1 MTSSIHIGIVAD
13 DLTGAN
19 DTAVQFGTRG
29 WDARIA
35 LDEDATLTGQV
46 VAVSSDARP
55 LAEGPA
61 AAATEAAIERL
72 NPTRLYL
79 KIDSTARG
87 SIAAQVTGALGA
99 WQRRYPDAV
108 AVVCPAYPAM
118 ARTVEAGEVR
128 VAGIPVHRTAIGTDP
143 VTPVTESSLVARIPN
158 ARSATIDEVGSA
170 APGEILVLDARS
182 PAQLDQFAIR
192 LAELGE
198 RVIVVGSAGFA
209 ESLARH
215 LPGDRDVVDAPRPSG
230 RSVILLSSLNPVSH
244 AQADALTSFAPDQ
257 VRVVT
262 PSGADLGGTTPQA
275 EGDGGVPP
283 APITLIRTPQDRV
296 AEGDGSAAAAVA
308 DALAAV
314 TVSIIEREHPAVV
327 GLVGGDG
334 ARAVLRRLGAVALAV
349 RDAAVEGAP
358 LMTIVGGPHDG
369 LPVWTK
375 AGGFGEPDA
384 LLRILEHTGALAAPT
399 ASPSVKEDTP

>member
-35 LDEDATLTGQV
+35 LDEDATLSGQV

-61 AAATEAAIERL
+61 AAATAAAIDRL
-72 NPTRLYL
+72 NPARLYL

-99 WQRRYPDAV
+99 WQRRHPDAV

-128 VAGIPVHRTAIGTDP
+128 VGGVPVHRTAIGTDP
-143 VTPVTESSLVARIPN
+143 VTPVTESSLVARIPS
-158 ARSATIDEVGSA
+158 ARSATIDDVASA

-182 PAQLDQFAIR
+182 PAELDQFAIR

-198 RVIVVGSAGFA
+198 RIIVVGSAGFA

-215 LPGDRDVVDAPRPSG
+215 LPGERVVVDAPRPAG
-230 RSVILLSSLNPVSH
+230 RTLVLLSSLNPVSH
-244 AQADALTSFAPDQ
+244 AQADALAEAASD
-257 VRVVT
+257 RVHVVA
-262 PSGADLGGTTPQA
+262 PSGGELGGTTPLV
-275 EGDGGVPP
+275 EGIAAP

-296 AEGDGSAAAAVA
+296 VEGDGVAAAAVA

-314 TVSIIEREHPAVV
+314 TVSIIEREHPVV
-327 GLVGGDG
+327 IGLVGGDG

-399 ASPSVKEDTP
+399 ASPSKKEDTP